1 MYTEGEIEMSK
12 RLTRLG
18 ILVGVDGSADAEVA
32 VRWAADE
39 AVMRNVPLTLVH
51 VLPIPE
57 GGCQA
62 WGLSTTPLPP
72 DLNTE
77 HEQHAWQV
85 IEDAI
90 NIIDDHA
97 SANSELTV
105 NSEVLFSPV
114 IPTLIDL
121 AKDAEMIAVGR
132 HGQSALR
139 QLLLGSVTTGL
150 IHHAHCPVAVIHRNA
165 ALGRSS
171 KAPVVVGIDGSPT
184 SELATAIAF
193 EEASRRGVE
202 LVTLHASCD
211 VATLNIRGA
220 TRSSIEVSAAQTL
233 AERLAGWQ
241 ERYPDVTVRPVIVFD
256 RPAQHLLIES
266 ETAQLVVVGSHGRGG
281 FAGMLLGSVSTAV
294 VQAARTPVIVA
305 RQQ

>member
-1 MYTEGEIEMSK
+1 MSTGGEIEMSE

-18 ILVGVDGSADAEVA
+18 ILVGVDGSADAEAA
-32 VRWAADE
+32 VRWAAEE
-39 AVMRNVPLTLVH
+39 AVMRNIPLTLVH
-51 VLPIPE
+51 VLPTPE

-72 DLNTE
+72 DLDKL

-90 NIIDDHA
+90 NIIDDSTA
-97 SANSELTV
+97 ANSGLRV

-114 IPTLIDL
+114 IPTLVDL
-121 AKDAEMIAVGR
+121 AKDAAMIVVGP
-132 HGQSALR
+132 HWQSALR

-150 IHHAHCPVAVIHRNA
+150 IHHAQCPVAVIHRDA
-165 ALGRSS
+165 ALARSS

-193 EEASRRGVE
+193 EEASWRRVD
-202 LVTLHASCD
+202 LVPVHASCD
-211 VATLNIRGA
+211 ATMPKIAGPK
-220 TRSSIEVSAAQTL
+220 RSVIEVSATETL
-233 AERLAGWQ
+233 AERLAGWE

-266 ETAQLVVVGSHGRGG
+266 ESAQLLVLGSRGRGG
-281 FAGMLLGSVSTAV
+281 FAGMLLGSVSNAV
-294 VQAARTPVIVA
+294 AQAARTPVIIA

>member
-1 MYTEGEIEMSK
+1 MPTEGEIEMSE

-18 ILVGVDGSADAEVA
+18 ILVGVDGSADAEAA

-39 AVMRNVPLTLVH
+39 AVMHNVPLTLVH
-51 VLPIPE
+51 VLPTPE
-57 GGCQA
+57 SGYQA

-72 DLNTE
+72 DLGKL
-77 HEQHAWQV
+77 HEKHAWQV

-90 NIIDDHA
+90 NIIDDHT

-114 IPTLIDL
+114 IPTLVDL
-121 AKDAEMIAVGR
+121 AKDALMLVVGS
-132 HGQSALR
+132 HGQTALR
-139 QLLLGSVTTGL
+139 RLLLGSVSTGL
-150 IHHAHCPVAVIHRNA
+150 IQHAHCPVAVVHQGA
-165 ALGRSS
+165 ALGPSS
-171 KAPVVVGIDGSPT
+171 EAPVVVGIDGSPM

-193 EEASRRGVE
+193 EEASLRRVE
-202 LVTLHASCD
+202 LVPVHASCD
-211 VATLNIRGA
+211 VAMPGIAGPK
-220 TRSSIEVSAAQTL
+220 RSIVEVSAAETL

-266 ETAQLVVVGSHGRGG
+266 ESAQLVVVGSHRRGG
-281 FAGMLLGSVSTAV
+281 FAGMLLGSVSTSVA
-294 VQAARTPVIVA
+294 QAARTPVIVA